1 MLDPWKYSDPIVR
14 VYEQLVDELLVDMAK
29 RFNIRATGNTG
40 TFSYDVELLAQLGAV
55 RRDSAAIIARH
66 IAKNEPMIELAI
78 EQAMLDA
85 LEGVEPELAEAAR
98 RGLLE
103 GESIPMREGMAAR
116 LEAYSRQAVSQ
127 LNLVNTVM
135 LDGTMEAYRNG
146 VYKLKDIVQ
155 KLDRAQEILNVET
168 GKALMS
174 VSTYKEAVRGAVAS
188 MADAGIT
195 GYVDHGGHKW
205 TAEAYVRMDIH
216 TTCSNASNQAVFD
229 RNEQY
234 GNDLIWVRTNR
245 TARPGCAPWQG
256 KVIAMNGQGRT
267 VVDQNGR
274 EIYAYGVE
282 ETTYGQPAGI
292 FGINCHHGP
301 PNPFIPGASLVRGQ
315 GTGDEEANAERYA
328 MSQQQRQMER
338 SIREAKREAAMLNA
352 AGDDEGY
359 QDARQKVRQ
368 RQKKLNA
375 FTTENDLIRDYD
387 REWVFGYK

>member
-1 MLDPWKYSDPIVR
+1 MYEKYSDPIVH
-14 VYEQLVDELLVDMAK
+14 VYEKLVDELLVDMAK

-40 TFSYDVELLAQLGAV
+40 TFAYDVELLAQLGAV
-55 RRDSAAIIARH
+55 RRDSASIIASRV
-66 IAKNEPMIELAI
+66 AKNEPMIQLAI

-85 LEGVEPELAEAAR
+85 LDGVEPELAEAAKK
-98 RGLLE
+98 GMLE
-103 GESIPMREGMAAR
+103 GASVSMREGMAAR

-146 VYKLKDIVQ
+146 VYKLKDIVN
-155 KLDRAQEILNVET
+155 KLDAAQDILNVET

-174 VSTYKEAVRGAVAS
+174 VSTYQEAVRGAVTS

-256 KVIAMNGQGRT
+256 KVIAMKSRGRT
-267 VVDQNGR
+267 VVDQNGK

-301 PNPFIPGASLVRGQ
+301 PNPFIPGASLVRGE
-315 GTGDEEANAERYA
+315 GTADGNEDRYA
-328 MSQQQRQMER
+328 LSQQQRQMER
-338 SIREAKREAAMLNA
+338 SVRDAKREAAMLNA
-352 AGDDEGY
+352 AGDEEGY
-359 QDARQKVRQ
+359 QDAKQKVKQ
-368 RQKKLNA
+368 RQKKLHS
-375 FTTENDLIRDYD
+375 FVTENELTRDYD